1 MKKQSSLVKSGFAR
15 AKEITKKYAKTYY
28 FASLFLPK
36 AKRDVAYAAYAIC
49 RIGDESVDNSP
60 PAEVADNL
68 IKLKSSIELVYSGA
82 QLNDSLLLAFQ
93 EAVFKYQ
100 IPKEYFAQV
109 VEGMYMDLTIS
120 RYKNFQ
126 ELYTYCYRVAG
137 VVGLIMLKIFGCS
150 DKRAEAYAV
159 NLGIAMQLTNI
170 TRDIKED
177 FQKGRIYLPQD
188 EMRHYGVLEN
198 LISEG
203 RIDENFK
210 ALLKFQIKR
219 SRDYYTNSQLG
230 INMIGDSRSRF
241 VAYAIKDIYANI
253 LDAIEKNN
261 YDIFSKRAHVN
272 TIEKIG
278 IALKIFLK
286 REFICK

>member
-1 MKKQSSLVKSGFAR
+1 MKKQNGLVRSGFAR
-15 AKEITKKYAKTYY
+15 AKEITRKYAKTYY

-36 AKRDVAYAAYAIC
+36 AKRDAAYAAYAIC

-60 PAEVADNL
+60 RAEVADNL

-82 QLNDSLLLAFQ
+82 ELNDSLLLAFQ

-109 VEGMYMDLTIS
+109 IEGMYMDLTIS

-137 VVGLIMLKIFGCS
+137 VVGLIMLKIFGYS
-150 DKRAEAYAV
+150 DKRAEVYAV

-177 FQKGRIYLPQD
+177 YLRGRIYLPQD
-188 EMRHYGVLEN
+188 EMARYGISEKQ
-198 LISEG
+198 ISEG
-203 RIDENFK
+203 KQDENFK
-210 ALLKFQIKR
+210 ALLKFQIR
-219 SRDYYTNSQLG
+219 RAREYYADSQLG
-230 INMIGDSRSRF
+230 INMIGGSRSRF

-261 YDIFSKRAHVN
+261 YDIFSKRARVN
-272 TIEKIG
+272 TIEKIC

-286 REFICK
+286 REFICE